1 MCRKMTLSKRLFI
14 VFTCILIPLLII
26 EFAMFSWGTYA
37 VSDELTSAARS
48 NVVYLRDG
56 LERNLRNIYTQA
68 ENLLLNEQINELF
81 VYYDRLQD
89 PDYYMRIRSIQALL
103 EQYKYTSPYIE
114 DIRLFYVSQGICIST
129 EKSVGYSNK
138 VDQNRL
144 LEKIDN
150 LNGQT
155 RLLGFDD
162 ENAKYLVW
170 AVKPQT
176 NPRFYIEIL
185 LSTDALTEH
194 LMSFSNYS
202 NKNALMYCH
211 QTGRY
216 ITSSKFEPGDDVIEE
231 LYTLLSSGGLLAEET
246 RSVYSDSDEYLYV
259 FSYSATLR
267 CSFVQII
274 PATSLK
280 TIPNRF
286 LLFIVTFSLFALAGA
301 LVFSVILRR
310 TVSKPLYGIVSAFEN
325 VGDGDFD
332 MTLETNK
339 TSSNEL
345 YVVSNGFNE
354 MTSRLKQLVETNYA
368 MTIQLQRA
376 ELKQLQAQI
385 NPHFLYNSF
394 FFVRHMVQDED
405 NERAVIMLN
414 SLGEYFKFITRNS
427 QNTETIES
435 EYEHTMNYLNIQ
447 KMRFEGKV
455 FVAADP
461 VPERLRQITVPR
473 LMLQPIFENVFEYCE
488 LSSGHPLDIHVRFV
502 LRDDGYFLILIDDN
516 GTKLTDEK
524 IAEINKGLN
533 DDSHTVQ
540 TTGLMNIHRRIKLM
554 FGIQCGLNVTRSA
567 YGGMR
572 VQIKL
577 HEGIYK
583 TDV

>member
-89 PDYYMRIRSIQALL
+89 PDYYMRIRGIQALL

-144 LEKIDN
+144 LKKIVN

-155 RLLGFDD
+155 RLLGFDG

-246 RSVYSDSDEYLYV
+246 RSVYSGSDEYLYV

-435 EYEHTMNYLNIQ
+435 EYEHAMNYLNIQ

-455 FVAADP
+455 LVAADP

-524 IAEINKGLN
+524 IAEINRGLN